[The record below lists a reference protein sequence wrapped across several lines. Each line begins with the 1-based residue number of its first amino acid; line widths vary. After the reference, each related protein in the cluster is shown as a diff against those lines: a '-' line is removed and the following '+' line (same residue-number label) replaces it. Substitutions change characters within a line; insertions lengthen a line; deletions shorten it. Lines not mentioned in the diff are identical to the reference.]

1 MSAGQITNIFA
12 TIRAK
17 LTRTLDELPLIVGN
31 AAVNYS
37 LDAFA
42 KQAWEGKQWDKR
54 KSKKDT
60 GRSLLVKSGRGK
72 RSIRIIRT
80 APGLVVVGSDIPYMK
95 VHNEGGK
102 ISRAA
107 RSETF
112 VRNRFSRGDK
122 KGKFKRG
129 TTSGQGLSFKA
140 YSFNMPQRTFLKG
153 TPLFIAAM
161 KRVIRAELQKALK
174 Y

>member
-1 MSAGQITNIFA
+1 MSLQQITNVFG

-42 KQAWEGKQWDKR
+42 KQAWEGKPWDKR

-72 RSIRIIRT
+72 RSVRVIRT
-80 APGLVVVGSDIPYMK
+80 APGLVVVGSDIPYMR
-95 VHNEGGK
+95 VHNEGET
-102 ISRAA
+102 IRRAA

-112 VRNRFSRGDK
+112 TRNRYTKGDK

-129 TTSGQGLSFKA
+129 TKDGQGMSFKA
-140 YSFNMPQRTFLKG
+140 YSFKMPQRTFLRG
-153 TPLFIAAM
+153 SPLFIAAM
-161 KRVIRAELQKALK
+161 KRVISTELQNAIK
-174 Y
+174 